1 MVAFNKAFRG
11 SYIQRGTEAAPK
23 LLQTDVIAVEALVG
37 IMKIMT
43 VKHGGVTF
51 LSVIIERAKNSFSPV
66 MRERKNH
73 NLQKYN
79 IELILKTVYNF
90 THLIEVIMAKGKE
103 NRIVITL
110 ECTEAKKEG
119 KPVSRYTTTKNKK
132 NTTERLILKK
142 YNPNLQR
149 HTLHKEIK

>member
-1 MVAFNKAFRG
+1 MEN
-11 SYIQRGTEAAPK
+11 
-23 LLQTDVIAVEALVG
+23 
-37 IMKIMT
+37 
-43 VKHGGVTF
+43 
-51 LSVIIERAKNSFSPV
+51 LSGERIFITLYNSFL
-66 MRERKNH
+66 N
-73 NLQKYN
+73 
-79 IELILKTVYNF
+79 
-90 THLIEVIMAKGKE
+90 EVTMAKGKE

-132 NTTERLILKK
+132 NTTDRLILKK